1 MSEHPIQLRWQRST
15 PDFELK
21 SYNRGHS
28 VTFKNGQNLSMSAAV
43 AYRGDADMVD
53 PEEAFVASLASC
65 HMLTFLA
72 IAAGRKFTVDSY
84 EDDAMGYLERIE
96 NGRMA
101 MTRVVLRPR
110 IVFSGDQPDET
121 TLHEM
126 HEKAHDACFIA
137 NSVTTKVTV
146 QQPTAV

>member
-1 MSEHPIQLRWQRST
+1 MSEHPVQLHWQRST
-15 PDFELK
+15 PDFDIK
-21 SYNRGHS
+21 SYNRGHA
-28 VTFKNGQNLSMSAAV
+28 VTFKNGQALSMSAAA

-84 EDDAMGYLERIE
+84 EDDAVGYLERLD

-110 IVFSGDQPDET
+110 ITFAGEQPDET
-121 TLHEM
+121 ALHEM
-126 HEKAHDACFIA
+126 HEKAHSACFIA
-137 NSVTTKVTV
+137 NSVTTAVTIE
-146 QQPTAV
+146 QPAAV